1 MYRVQPDFKPAQ
13 LPGLHAP
20 CMMATSMEC
29 HCIRL
34 TELPHTTRLFATFLD
49 DFSRVAEF
57 YSHPPTMEGVVD
69 AAEEVKGDPRYEPS
83 ARAAIVEMLREQN
96 RSFGADGSTE
106 RNLER
111 LAAGAVAIVT
121 GQQVGLFTGPSYT
134 IYKAASALRMAQQL
148 TERGIDAVPIFW
160 LATEDHDLAEINHC
174 WLPGRDGPQ
183 RIEVAAAGATGQS
196 VGRVPLGEAVR
207 EAVRTASALL
217 DGPAAEEIN
226 RALEESYRPEE
237 TFGSAFGRLMARLFA
252 GQGVILIDPLDARL
266 HRLAVPL
273 YRRAAEESESL
284 MRELLARSKALDRNG
299 YHAQVKVAERS
310 TLLFWNNDGQRLPL
324 RRRGEKFVAG
334 GAEFSLAEL
343 LRAVER
349 TPEAFSANVLLRPVL
364 QDALLP
370 TAAYVAGPAEIAYF
384 AQAEVVYRGLLG
396 RMPAVLPRAGFTLV
410 EPRIGR
416 LLKRYGL
423 ELRDLLRGRQHLRAK
438 MEREILSGALER
450 QFVAGEKT
458 IRRLLGG
465 LRRPL
470 GKLDRTLLGALETS
484 QRKMLYH
491 FDRLRGKAARAQ
503 NFRTG
508 VLDAHERQLT
518 GALYPHHGLQE
529 RTLCFLPLL
538 ARHGPNLLTELGKRA
553 SIGTTP
559 HQVLFL

>member
-1 MYRVQPDFKPAQ
+1 MYD
-13 LPGLHAP
+13 GD
-20 CMMATSMEC
+20 SMEC

-34 TELPHTTRLFATFLD
+34 TELPQTTRLFATFLD

-57 YSHPPTMEGVVD
+57 YSHPPTMEGIVH
-69 AAEEVKGDPRYEPS
+69 AAEEVKSDPRYEPG
-83 ARAAIVEMLREQN
+83 ARTVIVEMLHDQN
-96 RSFGADGSTE
+96 RSFGTDSSTE

-134 IYKAASALRMAQQL
+134 IYKAVSALRVAQQL

-174 WLPGRDGPQ
+174 WWPGPDGPQ
-183 RIEVAAAGATGQS
+183 RIEVAAAGAAGRS
-196 VGRVPLGEAVR
+196 VGRVPLGEEVR
-207 EAVRTASALL
+207 AAVRTASALL
-217 DGPAAEEIN
+217 DGPAAGEIS
-226 RALEESYRPEE
+226 RALDESYRPEE

-252 GQGVILIDPLDARL
+252 GQGVILVDPLDARL
-266 HRLAVPL
+266 HRLAAPL
-273 YRRAAEESESL
+273 YRRAVEESESL
-284 MRELLARSKALDRNG
+284 VRDLLARSKALDRNG

-310 TLLFWNNDGQRLPL
+310 TLLFWNDDGQRLPL

-334 GAEFSLAEL
+334 SAEFSSADL
-343 LRAVER
+343 LRALEGA
-349 TPEAFSANVLLRPVL
+349 PEAFSANVLLRPVV

-384 AQAEVVYRGLLG
+384 AQAEAVYRRLLG

-410 EPRIGR
+410 EPHVAR

-423 ELRDLLRGRQHLRAK
+423 EFRDLLGGRQHLRAK
-438 MEREILSGALER
+438 MEREFLSRELAR

-458 IRRLLGG
+458 IRKLLGR
-465 LRRPL
+465 LRLPL
-470 GKLDRTLLGALETS
+470 EKLDKTLLGALETS

-491 FDRLRGKAARAQ
+491 LDRLRGKAARAQ

-508 VLDAHERQLT
+508 VLDTHERQLT
-518 GALYPHHGLQE
+518 GALYPHHSLQE

-538 ARHGPNLLTELGKRA
+538 ARHGPGLLAELAKRA
-553 SIGTTP
+553 GIGATQ